1 MTIYRSVLTRGYFPK
16 ELPPAF
22 FTDQF
27 AAFATT
33 KNGRAV
39 LETYGA
45 EDNYTE
51 CVKFSLA
58 RVGSE
63 RRELKIPHPALFAKL
78 AVLTAAHFG
87 RLLKKAG
94 SSPFSKSRPFYATN
108 RQRAIAPMFSLSNLA
123 REKSSSRAG
132 ASFLLKA
139 DVSHF
144 YPSLYTHAVGW
155 AVDPKLRDKA
165 NWKNWK
171 LLGKQ
176 LDQILMDIDGK
187 ISQGIP
193 IGNDISF
200 LLSEIVLAQVDR
212 AMKVRRDRAY
222 RWYDDYEIA
231 FDTRHDAQVVL
242 RQLTTE
248 LGRFRL
254 RLNPVKTEI
263 SELPQAT
270 NDEWQDLL
278 IEAGKRKF
286 TYDREMVRYF
296 DFAFRLRELHPKSA
310 ILTYAL
316 GVLFRLRC
324 PSDDVGRVAQS
335 CISQAILCEPGAAQ
349 KAFALLSYW
358 ALNKFKIDTEL
369 WTSSIDRLIT
379 QHAASGITSD
389 VAWALAFCLDHKLTL
404 NSNAGNVLASIDDD
418 CVAIQALHMKS
429 LSLIPRGFDKRR
441 IARLVKEAG
450 LDREHW
456 LLAYEAVRHGFIT
469 TSASAVKS
477 NKLFSELLARKVT
490 FYRTQLPEY
499 ALVIHPGGAPEW
511 VVRGWVKLIADEEHS
526 AERIKK
532 AGSPPILKQMKKDLQ
547 RVRRSAK
554 TVEDILANLMDRF
567 ENRAVEEAMEGE
579 TYH

>member
-1 MTIYRSVLTRGYFPK
+1 MTIYKSVLTRGYFPK

-33 KNGRAV
+33 KNGRTL
-39 LETYGA
+39 LEKYGA

-51 CVKFSLA
+51 CVKFQLA

-78 AVLTAAHFG
+78 AILTAANFG

-132 ASFLLKA
+132 ASFLLRA
-139 DVSHF
+139 DISHF

-165 NWKNWK
+165 NWKNRK
-171 LLGKQ
+171 LLGKR
-176 LDQILMDIDGK
+176 LDQILMDMDGK

-200 LLSEIVLAQVDR
+200 LLSEIVLAQVDQ
-212 AMKVRRDRAY
+212 AVKMPSQRAY
-222 RWYDDYEIA
+222 RWFDDYELA
-231 FDTRHDAQVVL
+231 FDTRHEAEASL
-242 RQLTTE
+242 RQLATE

-254 RLNPVKTEI
+254 RLNPTKTEI
-263 SELPQAT
+263 IQLPQPS

-278 IEAGKRKF
+278 IEAGNRKF

-296 DFAFRLRELHPKSA
+296 DFAFRLRERYPKA
-310 ILTYAL
+310 TILTYAL

-324 PSDDVGRVAQS
+324 PSDDVGRIAQS
-335 CISQAILCEPGAAQ
+335 CISQAVLCEPGAAQ

-358 ALNKFKIDTEL
+358 KLNKFKFDTAL
-369 WTSSIDRLIT
+369 WVCSIERLIA
-379 QHAASGITSD
+379 QHAASGVTSD
-389 VAWALAFCLDHKLTL
+389 VAWALAFCLEHNLAL
-404 NSNAGNVLASIDDD
+404 GAEAGKVLSSIDDD
-418 CVAIQALHMKS
+418 CVGIQALHMKS
-429 LSLIPRGFDKRR
+429 LALLRGFDKKGVV
-441 IARLVKEAG
+441 RLLKDAG

-456 LLAYEAVRHGFIT
+456 LLAYETVRHGFLT
-469 TSASAVKS
+469 TSRSAVRA
-477 NKLFSELLARKVT
+477 NPLFSELLLRQIT
-490 FYRTQLPEY
+490 FYRTQLPQY
-499 ALVIHPGGAPEW
+499 ALVTHPGGAPEW
-511 VVRGWVKLIADEEHS
+511 VVRRWLQIVASRDRS
-526 AERIKK
+526 AENAKK
-532 AGSPPILKQMKKDLQ
+532 VRSSPILKQMKKDLD
-547 RVRRSAK
+547 RVDRPATSLDD
-554 TVEDILANLMDRF
+554 VLANLMDIFGTKSFQAMR
-567 ENRAVEEAMEGE
+567 EEE
-579 TYH
+579 TYR